1 MFEIE
6 GIIVSSFV
14 RLSKVLFTESLMT
27 IGAAPEL

>member
-1 MFEIE
+1 
-6 GIIVSSFV
+6 VSSFV